1 MQRVYLRARCPD
13 QLDSI
18 RDRRCAGPAPSS
30 RARAGDRHCAS
41 CGAGCETLLP
51 DGAGWSGHAAVDT
64 YQWTVSRSRCGRT
77 GLCVLQSLGS
87 WPRVAGAGAQ
97 RIDAGGR
104 WPVAAVPLPVLT
116 VAGGMVHIHTYLR
129 AILDDEEQVMLRYV
143 ITAPVWTGSA
153 TMPSRR
159 ARPAS
164 SA

>member
-1 MQRVYLRARCPD
+1 MR
-13 QLDSI
+13 
-18 RDRRCAGPAPSS
+18 APSQIL
-30 RARAGDRHCAS
+30 
-41 CGAGCETLLP
+41 GAPNPQAKLLP

-77 GLCVLQSLGS
+77 GLCVLRSLGS
-87 WPRVAGAGAQ
+87 WPRVAGVGAQ
-97 RIDAGGR
+97 RIDVGGR
-104 WPVAAVPLPVLT
+104 WPVAALPLPVLT